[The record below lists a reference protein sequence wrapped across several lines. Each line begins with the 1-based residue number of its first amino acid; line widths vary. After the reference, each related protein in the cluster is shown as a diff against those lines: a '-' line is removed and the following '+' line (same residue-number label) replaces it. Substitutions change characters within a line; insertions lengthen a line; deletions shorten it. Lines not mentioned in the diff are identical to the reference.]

1 MGDYGRKVSM
11 GLRYFVSQHSSRVM
25 EGEGGWLWMLT
36 EVEKWLEIARIEG
49 HVGMGVEVAL

>member
-1 MGDYGRKVSM
+1 
-11 GLRYFVSQHSSRVM
+11 M

-49 HVGMGVEVAL
+49 HVGMGVGVAL